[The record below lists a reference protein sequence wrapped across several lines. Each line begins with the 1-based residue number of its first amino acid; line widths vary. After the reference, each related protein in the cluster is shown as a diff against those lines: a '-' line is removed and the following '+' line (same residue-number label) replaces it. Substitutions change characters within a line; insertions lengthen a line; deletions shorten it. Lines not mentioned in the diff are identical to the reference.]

1 MGRFWKE
8 DPNDEQVLYVSGT
21 VFKHTYRDGF
31 FAAAQEALVE
41 VTFPATYE
49 QVAAAYPNCL
59 VSSPETG

>member
-1 MGRFWKE
+1 
-8 DPNDEQVLYVSGT
+8 

-59 VSSPETG
+59 VSSPATG